1 MGKLVGEKDPE
12 VFFIEGEELIIS
24 VYHFQNPTDGII
36 SSLAVDRDEQSISC
50 IICSFVVSDSVEQR
64 L

>member
-1 MGKLVGEKDPE
+1 MGKLVGDKDPK

-24 VYHFQNPTDGII
+24 VYHFQDATNGIV
-36 SSLAVDRDEQSISC
+36 SSLAVYWDEESISC
-50 IICSFVVSDSVEQR
+50 IICSFVFSDSVEQR